1 MAWDGKLGNT
11 SFSKEGIEFL
21 QSVTVEEA
29 IKALSHDDCSANRI
43 VNAWKKA
50 NPTKSAKVSKKK

>member
-1 MAWDGKLGNT
+1 MNWDGSLGNT
-11 SFSKEGIEFL
+11 SFNVDYL

-29 IKALSHDDCSANRI
+29 IATLSSEHVSQNRV

>member
-1 MAWDGKLGNT
+1 MNWDGRLGNT
-11 SFSKEGIEFL
+11 SFNVDYL

-29 IKALSHDDCSANRI
+29 IAALTTEHVSANRV

-50 NPTKSAKVSKKK
+50 NPTKSAKISKKK